1 MKVADILGPDGLI
14 ARRLERYEHRPEQM
28 EMAAAVERAFE
39 TGRHLLVEA
48 GTGVGKSF
56 AYLVPAIQRVL
67 AADQR
72 VVVSTH
78 TIALQ
83 EQIIDRDI
91 PFLQAIW
98 PDEFTAVLVK
108 GRHNYLGIRRLRQ
121 ASERQHSLLAATAQL
136 QELHRIE
143 DWAYHTSD
151 GSLADLNP
159 GPDPLVWELARSEH
173 GNCLGRRCEY
183 YNKCFYQRAR
193 RRAQNAHLLVVNH
206 ALLLSDLA
214 LRQLGKSILPEYHLA
229 IIDEAHCL
237 ENVAAEHFGRSVTQG
252 QVRYLLNR
260 LHHERTSRG
269 FLRVRGTREAI
280 EATQQA
286 RQAAEGFWRNL
297 ADWQDLHGKPN
308 GRLTAQVPVPNTL
321 SPELAE
327 LGNAL
332 KALRRELDDQKDIY
346 ELASLEQRVAELGS
360 NLKNMLESPGT
371 DTVRWVDATGGSRP
385 NLGLFEAPITVA
397 DRLRELFFD
406 KIHSVILTSATLAV
420 GRKDGF
426 RYIRSRLGLTPS
438 DEPDKADEPERA
450 DELQLG
456 SPFDYEHQAELHIEV
471 GLPDPDDSAF
481 LSAAAEVIDRRVRES
496 AGRAF
501 VLFTSYQMMNQMAA
515 LLASHFEQA
524 GLKLM
529 VQGEGLPRTQM
540 LEHFRREPGAIIF
553 GTDSFWQGVD
563 VPGDALVNV
572 IIVKL
577 PFAVPDRP
585 LVEARIEQIRAAGGN
600 PFREYQLPEAILKF
614 KQGFGRLIRTRSD
627 RGKVVVLDRRIK
639 TRRYSRSFLNAI
651 PACPVILH
659 E

>member
-1 MKVADILGPDGLI
+1 MQVADILGPDGLI
-14 ARRLERYEHRPEQM
+14 ARRLERYEHRPEQLD
-28 EMAAAVERAFE
+28 MASAVERAFE
-39 TGRHLLVEA
+39 AGRHLLVEA

-67 AADQR
+67 AANQR
-72 VVVSTH
+72 VVISTH

-83 EQIIDRDI
+83 EQIIERDI
-91 PFLQAIW
+91 PFLQAVW

-121 ASERQHSLLAATAQL
+121 ASERQHSLLAATPQL
-136 QELHRIE
+136 RELHRIE

-151 GSLADLNP
+151 GSLADLTP
-159 GPDPLVWELARSEH
+159 GPDPLVWELVRSEH

-193 RRAQNAHLLVVNH
+193 RRAHNAHVLVVNH

-214 LRQLGKSILPEYHLA
+214 LRHVGKSILPEYQLA
-229 IIDEAHCL
+229 IIDEAHCF
-237 ENVAAEHFGRSVTQG
+237 EGVAAEHFGKSVTQG

-260 LHHERTSRG
+260 LHHERSGRG
-269 FLRVRGTREAI
+269 FLRIHGTRDAI

-286 RQAAEGFWRNL
+286 RQAAEAFWRNL
-297 ADWQDLHGKPN
+297 ADWHDLHGRPN
-308 GRLTAQVPVPNTL
+308 GRLTEPVPVPNTL
-321 SPELAE
+321 SPSLQELE
-327 LGNAL
+327 SAL
-332 KALRRELDDQKDIY
+332 KALRRDLEDDKDRY
-346 ELASLEQRVAELGS
+346 ELASLEQRVAELA
-360 NLKNMLESPGT
+360 LTLQATLESTST
-371 DTVRWVDATGGSRP
+371 DTVRWLDATSGSRP
-385 NLGLFEAPITVA
+385 SLGLYEAPITVA
-397 DRLRELFFD
+397 DRLRELLFD
-406 KIHSVILTSATLAV
+406 ETHSVILTSATLAV

-426 RYIRSRLGLTPS
+426 RYLRSRLGLT
-438 DEPDKADEPERA
+438 EPDEA

-456 SPFDYEHQAELHIEV
+456 SPFDFEHQAELHIEM
-471 GLPDPDDSAF
+471 GLPDPDDASF
-481 LSAAAEVIDRRVRES
+481 LSSAAEVIERRVCES

-501 VLFTSYQMMNQMAA
+501 VLFTSYQMMNEMAA
-515 LLASHFEQA
+515 LLLPRFEQA
-524 GLKLM
+524 GLKLL
-529 VQGEGLPRTQM
+529 VQGEGLPRSLM
-540 LEHFRREPGAIIF
+540 LERFRREPGSIIF

-585 LVEARIEQIRAAGGN
+585 LIEARIEQIRAAGGN

-614 KQGFGRLIRTRSD
+614 KQGFGRLIRTRFD
-627 RGKVVVLDRRIK
+627 RGTVVVLDRRIK

-651 PACPVILH
+651 PPCPVILH